1 MKDLKDVCKIALVQ
15 AAPVM
20 FDKKLGVEKTVKLI
34 EEAAEKMLI

>member
-20 FDKKLGVEKTVKLI
+20 FDKKLVNYKPKKRRAKNGKKRN
-34 EEAAEKMLI
+34 

>member
-20 FDKKLGVEKTVKLI
+20 FDKKLGVEKTVKLS
-34 EEAAEKMLI
+34 KKLQKKTLI